1 MEERRKFIRL
11 PARLKANCWQL
22 GTEEP
27 LGSSTRNVSGGGMS
41 LITKARVAPG
51 TVLGIEVHFPGRV
64 APVRFTGQVTWSGE
78 LILPEGERGPPQFET
93 GIRFLDIAPE
103 DRALLLQAAS
113 RQPSPPGPS
122 TRPADRAEEPGP

>member
-11 PARLKANCWQL
+11 PSRLKASCCQL
-22 GTEEP
+22 GAEEQ

-78 LILPEGERGPPQFET
+78 LITAEEEDGPKRFET
-93 GIRFLDIAPE
+93 GVRFLDIDPE
-103 DRALLLQAAS
+103 DQAFILKYVES
-113 RQPSPPGPS
+113 SPTPDKGAA
-122 TRPADRAEEPGP
+122 R